1 MEQPANAPA
10 PSGHKTYVF
19 VDEYNRHKRLKVM
32 RACDGCRKRK
42 IRCDG
47 ALQNGPWPCGACQ
60 RLKLKCIPPT
70 LDGDDE
76 LTTPDSATGP
86 GQFSFQSTT
95 GPTPSK
101 QNGLSGSQQ
110 YSHEWTDSR
119 PAAVPNAVA
128 PVSAPVHD
136 DMDSSVYSGQYYSHH
151 IGPKFDPGL
160 SDDEYWPS
168 TTAPAQFQSNRAAV
182 PSIVRSQ
189 TEASGGSGGDL
200 QEVDA
205 HVRELSE
212 RMGDLAIDL
221 SSAAPYIAN
230 EKKQLAEAPAVE
242 EVDVVLP
249 LSVTTDLTVRIPPEM
264 MPSEERAMDYFG
276 YYFDYIHP
284 YVPVLHRQAFF
295 DQWRT
300 ARHSISPLLL
310 EGIFACVARYLEEPI
325 EVRRWLA
332 LASKHEESFK
342 DVPRLSTI
350 QALMIL
356 TKAREFIPK
365 RGYYYRSWM
374 AVKYMTTMGFDL
386 GLNEHYDQ
394 HRLGQSCGLSASDCM
409 VRTRMWLTLFGL
421 EVWVGAPQG
430 RTDFAV
436 EQETVDFT
444 LPAPSREIDAV
455 EHQISRKTV
464 FLAQA
469 VRNIKQTNVIWQH
482 MRRYKKFWA
491 LDPIFVRQNEVIAAW
506 ARSLPDDLQVQFT
519 EDDNP
524 PYLGGDHFAA
534 YLHIYHRLII
544 IIQHRPQLQTL
555 LEQRD
560 QGFKEHMD
568 ICNEAAIQMCCLQE
582 ALYRDFGLHGLQFM
596 SRGMGFTIYCILT
609 CMLMHLVRLIQ
620 NLPLGC
626 NLTNIKP

>member
-1 MEQPANAPA
+1 MEQPSNAPA
-10 PSGHKTYVF
+10 PAGHKTYVF

-70 LDGDDE
+70 LDQDDE

-86 GQFSFQSTT
+86 GQFSFQITTTPTSSTK
-95 GPTPSK
+95 S
-101 QNGLSGSQQ
+101 NGLPTSQQ
-110 YSHEWTDSR
+110 YTHEWASSR
-119 PAAVPNAVA
+119 PAPGPSAAA
-128 PVSAPVHD
+128 PVSAPVHH
-136 DMDSSVYSGQYYSHH
+136 DMNASVYSGQLYSQH
-151 IGPKFDPGL
+151 IGPRFDPGL
-160 SDDEYWPS
+160 SDDEYFAS
-168 TTAPAQFQSNRAAV
+168 TTAPAQFQSNRPLP
-182 PSIVRSQ
+182 PSLLRSQ
-189 TEASGGSGGDL
+189 TEASTASSGDL

-205 HVRELSE
+205 TVRELSE

-230 EKKQLAEAPAVE
+230 EKKNLAEAPAVE

-249 LSVTTDLTVRIPPEM
+249 PSVSTDLTVRIPPEM

-284 YVPVLHRQAFF
+284 YVPVLHRQAFY
-295 DQWRT
+295 DQWRN
-300 ARHSISPLLL
+300 ARHSISPLIL
-310 EGIFACVARYLEEPI
+310 EGIFACVARYLEEPL

-332 LASKHEESFK
+332 LASRHEESFK

-386 GLNEHYDQ
+386 GLHEHYDQ
-394 HRLGQSCGLSASDCM
+394 HRSGHSCGLSTSDCM
-409 VRTRMWLTLFGL
+409 VRTRMWQSLFGL

-436 EQETVDFT
+436 EQETVDFN
-444 LPAPSREIDAV
+444 LPAPSREIDAA
-455 EHQISRKTV
+455 EHQVCRKTV

-469 VRNIKQTNVIWQH
+469 VRNIKQTNVIWQN

-491 LDPIFVRQNEVIAAW
+491 LDPIFVRQNEVISSW
-506 ARSLPDDLQVQFT
+506 ADGLPLDMHIQFT
-519 EDDNP
+519 DDDNP
-524 PYLGGDHFAA
+524 PYLGGDHFVA

-560 QGFKEHMD
+560 QGFKEHME

-582 ALYRDFGLHGLQFM
+582 ALYRDFGIHGLQFM

-609 CMLMHLVRLIQ
+609 CMLMHLVRSILKFATRAQ
-620 NLPLGC
+620 FG
-626 NLTNIKP
+626 